1 MAFVFTSTRPLQTVI
16 TMLMQYRNARD
27 HELFTKRFSFT
38 VIKWVILIL
47 QFNSVKCRRPERDL
61 ANTSTMQVA

>member
-16 TMLMQYRNARD
+16 TMLMQYRNVRD

-38 VIKWVILIL
+38 AIKWVILIL
-47 QFNSVKCRRPERDL
+47 QFNSVKCRRPERD
-61 ANTSTMQVA
+61 